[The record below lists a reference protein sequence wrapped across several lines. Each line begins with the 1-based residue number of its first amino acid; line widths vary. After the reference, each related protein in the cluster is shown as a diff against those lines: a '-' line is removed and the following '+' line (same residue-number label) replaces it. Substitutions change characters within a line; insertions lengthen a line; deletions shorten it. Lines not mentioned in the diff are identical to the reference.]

1 MKTSSVGLR
10 APKAREK
17 LVMSYLDALLEWL
30 LSSEFRNPSEFLA
43 MSFYKVVLITE
54 YGDPIPY
61 QLFLSG
67 IQGNCSSRER
77 RRLRTWRVIIAQ

>member
-17 LVMSYLDALLEWL
+17 LVVSYLDALLERL
-30 LSSEFRNPSEFLA
+30 LPSEFKNPSEFLA
-43 MSFYKVVLITE
+43 MPLSKVVLITE

-61 QLFLSG
+61 
-67 IQGNCSSRER
+67 
-77 RRLRTWRVIIAQ
+77 